1 MSNTLPQR
9 GVIRIASNS
18 QLAAR
23 EEEERKVKRDADEAA
38 RSAQLQGLVGYIRS
52 RYDVMRVHRANTQSG
67 WDHRLLAAMRAFNG
81 EYDPQKLAEVRQF
94 GGSEIYA
101 RMTAMKCRGASSLLR
116 DVYLTNE
123 RAWGID
129 PAPDPDVPPN
139 IVQAIIS
146 LANSEMAALQQ
157 QGMPVDPT
165 MIRDRI
171 FGLMKAAR
179 DASKKRAK
187 DQAKV
192 AQDKIDEILN
202 EGDFYRAISE
212 FIQDLPLFPFACL
225 KGPTVRIVQTV
236 KWKQGQPVITNVP
249 RLIWSRVSPFDLF
262 WTPGISRIE
271 DAEIIERSRV
281 TRADLNDLLDIPG
294 YNTEAVRQCL
304 ADYGS
309 GGLYDNWDQTDAA
322 RAILERREN
331 PHLNRSGLISM
342 LEFHG
347 NVQGSMLAGYNL
359 PGVTDPLRDYM
370 VQAWII
376 DRHVLKVQLS
386 PSPRKRHPYYITSFE
401 KVPGTPV
408 GNALPDILA
417 DVQEMANASLRSLA
431 NNLSMSSGPQVV
443 VNDDRIAIGADADE
457 MYPWKRWHV
466 TNDPLTNSTQ
476 KPVEF
481 FQPQSNAHEHLG
493 VYKEMMAI
501 ADDLSAIPK
510 YLAGGAAGSGAGRTA
525 SGLAML
531 MGNASKMLQTVCANI
546 DRDVYEPALM
556 GLYDM
561 IMMTDETGMLTGD
574 EKVRILGVQV
584 AVQRET
590 QRARQL
596 EFLGITANP
605 MDAQIMG
612 PKGRATVLRSV
623 ADTIGIS
630 GAQVVPSED
639 ELETQQKAAAA
650 KAAQQNIPGHAGLG
664 EKAADA
670 QGGQTPQGGQAS
682 GDVGPRTNISGG
694 SQ

>member
-23 EEEERKVKRDADEAA
+23 EEEERRVKREAEEAA
-38 RSAQLQGLVGYIRS
+38 RNVQMAGLIGYIRS
-52 RYDVMRVHRANTQSG
+52 RYEVMRTHRSNQQSG

-81 EYDPQKLAEVRQF
+81 EYDSQKLSEIRQF

-139 IVQAIIS
+139 IVQSIIA

-165 MIRDRI
+165 MVRDRI

-179 DASKKRAK
+179 DAAKKRAK

-202 EGDFYRAISE
+202 EGEFYRAISE

-236 KWKQGQPVITNVP
+236 KWKGGQPVITNVP
-249 RLIWSRVSPFDLF
+249 RLVWSRVSPFDLY

-294 YNTEAVRQCL
+294 YDKAAVRQCL
-304 ADYGS
+304 IDYGS
-309 GGLYDNWDQTDAA
+309 GGLYDNWDQTDSA
-322 RAILERREN
+322 RAVLERREN
-331 PHLNRSGLISM
+331 PQMNRSGLISM

-347 NVQGSMLAGYNL
+347 NVQGSMLMEYNL
-359 PGVTDPLRDYM
+359 PGVTDPVRDYM

-376 DRHVLKVQLS
+376 DRHVIKVQLS

-443 VNDDRIAIGADADE
+443 VNDDRVAPGADADE

-466 TNDPLTNSTQ
+466 TNDPLTASTQ

-481 FQPQSNAHEHLG
+481 FQPPSVAHEHLG

-623 ADTIGIS
+623 ADTIGIP

-639 ELETQQKAAAA
+639 ELEAQQKAAAA
-650 KAAQQNIPGHAGLG
+650 KAQQQNIPGHAGLG
-664 EKAADA
+664 EQAADA
-670 QGGQTPQGGQAS
+670 QGGQQPQGGQAT